1 MSVWSQPRYVVEPME
16 VSGCWDIFET
26 FFFSSTESRTVRGS
40 VPHTRAVPRESKFQ
54 NSNPRTNGFQN
65 FFLQKLRFSTGRTG
79 RTVGATAAVGCLPDR
94 IRRALYGKHGGVVVR
109 STVWILAFFKSA
121 QNHLSATLR
130 KQPIILSILTSR
142 RHFASSRKKS
152 SHAKTVRATEP
163 PFGEESGEVPGQL
176 PSRPRLRG
184 TIESDDL
191 GRPPG
196 G

>member
-1 MSVWSQPRYVVEPME
+1 MLGYFRNLLFFIHREQAVQGSEPR
-16 VSGCWDIFET
+16 
-26 FFFSSTESRTVRGS
+26 
-40 VPHTRAVPRESKFQ
+40 TRAVPRESKFQ
-54 NSNPRTNGFQN
+54 NSNPQPNGFQH
-65 FFLQKLRFSTGRTG
+65 FFLQKITISTDRTG
-79 RTVGATAAVGCLPDR
+79 RTVRATAAVGCLPDR

>member
-1 MSVWSQPRYVVEPME
+1 MGYFRNLLFFIHREQAVQGSEPR
-16 VSGCWDIFET
+16 
-26 FFFSSTESRTVRGS
+26 
-40 VPHTRAVPRESKFQ
+40 TRAVLRESKFQ
-54 NSNPRTNGFQN
+54 NSNPRTNGFQK

-79 RTVGATAAVGCLPDR
+79 RTVGATAAVGCLLDR

-152 SHAKTVRATEP
+152 SHAKTVGPTEP
-163 PFGEESGEVPGQL
+163 PFGEESGVFPGQL

-184 TIESDDL
+184 TIEPDDL
-191 GRPPG
+191 ARPPG

>member
-1 MSVWSQPRYVVEPME
+1 MLGYFRNLLFFIHREQAVQGSEPR
-16 VSGCWDIFET
+16 
-26 FFFSSTESRTVRGS
+26 
-40 VPHTRAVPRESKFQ
+40 TRAVLRESKFQ
-54 NSNPRTNGFQN
+54 NSNPRTNGFQK

-152 SHAKTVRATEP
+152 SHAKTVGPTEP
-163 PFGEESGEVPGQL
+163 PFGEESGEFPGQL

-184 TIESDDL
+184 TIEPDDL
-191 GRPPG
+191 ARPPG